1 MAYKQTPG
9 RGNGKKTGAGIS
21 PMLMSGSAMYQI
33 GDVEYTGQGRMKVK
47 ETQARIKKD
56 PKKTAEYDSNMG
68 LTRNPATNELSGKPY
83 EKKYIPGQNELVRD
97 KIVDGAGKLVSE
109 SGKGPAAKRE
119 FKKQYD
125 RLKSITESQRKDSSE
140 GLNAFQG
147 NTKPENLNER
157 QKKSMINSTRAK
169 LIETPAKQ
177 MSKLKSSK
185 SPAKQVSKMP
195 AEKASKDK
203 GLTNTGLSP
212 RVKREKAAE
221 TMERNKGGAEP
232 TSRKAPMSGGR
243 SLEKNGTREMPKASK
258 KAPMKM
264 KKC

>member
-56 PKKTAEYDSNMG
+56 PKKTAEYDSSMG

-177 MSKLKSSK
+177 
-185 SPAKQVSKMP
+185 VSKMP
-195 AEKASKDK
+195 AK
-203 GLTNTGLSP
+203 
-212 RVKREKAAE
+212 
-221 TMERNKGGAEP
+221 TMERNRGGAES